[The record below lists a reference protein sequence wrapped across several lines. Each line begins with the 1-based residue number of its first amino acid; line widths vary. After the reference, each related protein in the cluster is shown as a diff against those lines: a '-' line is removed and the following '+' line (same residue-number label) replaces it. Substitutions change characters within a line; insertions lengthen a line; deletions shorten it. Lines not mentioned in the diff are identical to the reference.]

1 MAVSKKAME
10 SADTVLICRFVD
22 SRDDAAF
29 AELVRRHID
38 LVYCAALRRVGDVHL
53 AEDIAQ
59 AVFTTLAAKASSLRR
74 HHSLVGW
81 LHTTTRFAASEVL
94 RAERRRRAREQEA
107 FTMQEPPADPGDE
120 AAWEKMRP
128 VIDDALGELSERDR
142 EAVLLRYFSHLS
154 FAAVG
159 AALGL
164 PENTARMRVGR
175 ALDKLHGLLTRR
187 GLTSTSAALAT
198 VLTSQATAAS
208 TPVALASAVTSTA
221 LATVGAGV
229 GATGA
234 TTLLMGL
241 TKVHVTFA
249 TAALLVLGAAF
260 YERLSARHLE
270 AQAQAAQAE
279 VASLTQAHARL
290 AADLRAAQATRTAAQ
305 QKIPAGAA
313 TTPAGT
319 AAAAS
324 ADSQLE
330 IVRDN
335 YLHRRMVA
343 RTDPEYQRLQSRQ
356 RLFWAGQ
363 NHAPLLRQLNLSAE
377 RTRQFESIVA
387 EHEQAVDDIEAA
399 GDTQRVA
406 MWNPVID
413 RLRTAEV
420 ERYEGQMRDLLGAEG
435 YARYE
440 QYRVSL
446 PLRTS
451 ITNSITSSLYA
462 TSTPLNADQAEAL
475 TQVLDRHARPGKN
488 GIKDRDGLDWDAA
501 LQEATPLL
509 APAQLAALQAL
520 RAQTRWNATL
530 STALGPMVGM
540 TPPPA
545 QTEPKH

>member
-1 MAVSKKAME
+1 ME
-10 SADTVLICRFVD
+10 PADTVLVCRFVD
-22 SRDDAAF
+22 ARDDAAF

-38 LVYCAALRRVGDVHL
+38 LVYCAALRRVGDAHL

-59 AVFTTLAAKASSLRR
+59 AVFTTLATKAGGLRR
-74 HHSLVGW
+74 HHTLVGW
-81 LHTTTRFAASEVL
+81 LHTTTRFTASEVL

-107 FTMQEPPADPGDE
+107 VTMYDLPTDPGDD

-128 VIDDALGELSERDR
+128 VIDEALGELNERDR
-142 EAVLLRYFSHLS
+142 EAVLLRYFANLS
-154 FAAVG
+154 FPAIG
-159 AALGL
+159 TALGL

-175 ALDKLHGLLTRR
+175 ALDKLHGLLARR
-187 GLTSTSAALAT
+187 GLTSTSAAVAT
-198 VLTSQATAAS
+198 VLASQAAAATA
-208 TPVALASAVTSTA
+208 PVTLAATVTGTA
-221 LATVGAGV
+221 LATAGAGV
-229 GATGA
+229 GITGA
-234 TTLLMGL
+234 ATLLMGL
-241 TKVHVTFA
+241 TKVQITLA
-249 TAALLVLGAAF
+249 AAALFVLGAAF
-260 YERLSARHLE
+260 YESLAARRLE
-270 AQAQAAQAE
+270 AQAEAARAE
-279 VASLTQAHARL
+279 IASLTQIHAGL
-290 AADLRAAQATRTAAQ
+290 DADLRAAQAARTAAQ
-305 QKIPAGAA
+305 QKISAGAV
-313 TTPAGT
+313 TTPASAT
-319 AAAAS
+319 AASPA

-330 IVRDN
+330 IIRDN
-335 YLHRRMVA
+335 YLHRRTVA
-343 RTDPEYQRLQSRQ
+343 RTDPEYQRLQSHL

-363 NHAPLLRQLNLSAE
+363 NHAPLLRQLNLPAE
-377 RTRQFESIVA
+377 QTRQFEALVA

-406 MWNPVID
+406 MWDPVID

-420 ERYEGQMRDLLGAEG
+420 EKYEGQMRDLLGAEG

-501 LQEATPLL
+501 LQEAAPLL

-520 RAQTRWNATL
+520 RTQSRWSAAL
-530 STALGPMVGM
+530 GTALSPMVGM

-545 QTEPKH
+545 QTEPSH